1 MMIGEYMQTLN
12 LVENTRVDFNA
23 FKLFDTRDDKANYR
37 KLALAEQL
45 QTTLELD
52 HLLNIFAMEA
62 AKFVD
67 FSGLYFKQ
75 SNISASARD
84 SKSGKK
90 ERIYELKLNSRYIG
104 TLTYAINSPISIT
117 NHKILTQLHKLL
129 IHPINNAIKY
139 QNALKIAMEDS
150 LTGLGNRRHFD
161 QQLKRSMHHA
171 NRQKARLGLVV
182 GDLNKFKSVNDT
194 YGHHIGDSVLSEFA
208 NALRAST
215 RDSDSL
221 FRFGGDEFAIIVEN
235 ASEQS
240 LHIIENRI
248 EQTINKNALLSKY
261 KVGCSLGY
269 TFMNRV
275 DDEQTLFERA
285 DNMLYGRKVN
295 MPKTLTVV

>member
-1 MMIGEYMQTLN
+1 MQTLN

-23 FKLFDTRDDKANYR
+23 FKLFDTRDHKDNYR

-75 SNISASARD
+75 TNISSAARG
-84 SKSGKK
+84 SKAGKK
-90 ERIYELKLNSRYIG
+90 ERIFELKLNNRYLG

-139 QNALKIAMEDS
+139 QKALRIALEDS

-161 QQLKRSMHHA
+161 QQLKRAMHHA
-171 NRQKARLGLVV
+171 NRQKSRLGIVV
-182 GDLNKFKSVNDT
+182 GDLNKFKAINDS
-194 YGHHIGDSVLSEFA
+194 YGHNIGDDVLIEFA
-208 NALRAST
+208 NALRMST

-221 FRFGGDEFAIIVEN
+221 FRFGGDEFAIIVED
-235 ASEQS
+235 ASEKS
-240 LHIIENRI
+240 LHIMERRIENAI
-248 EQTINKNALLSKY
+248 QENALLHKY

-269 TFMNRV
+269 TFMNRA
-275 DDEQTLFERA
+275 DNEKSLFERA
-285 DNMLYGRKVN
+285 DNMLYSRKMN
-295 MPKTLTVV
+295 MPRVLTVV